1 MSPKT
6 NDSNKAALADVQFGS
21 MSTDMCA
28 SVAGFSRNEFG
39 STRDQNTTSTGSTS
53 PEEFIDL
60 EENDLGDDEDD
71 QDDEDEIDSSENDE
85 SDEFDLDDDEDDDY
99 EVNPVIERM
108 LKIAEEKAL
117 EQNVILPQFGTINER
132 YSGRDISD
140 PSTVAHDELGSIDKR
155 DAASKDLDKIKAVFV
170 VDKNRFDI
178 RTLKVEPEVWIDFE
192 EFDLGEDE
200 DDDDNPGAN
209 SVTKRQPKLVEEN
222 IHEQDAVVPPV
233 RQFNIIKELPK
244 HSKFQDNRP
253 AYEALLIM
261 EKPTISA
268 AAMLGISGD
277 NVELVVTEDD
287 AEQASDQGQTP
298 SRELFTTQ
306 DPLTLWEQIELA
318 PWEVEHCAKAIY
330 TMLQR
335 IRSYKEFTSELLQK
349 EWAMA
354 TEENWGPPILGS
366 LKRAAEAEFWK
377 NKKDEREKVLRKLC
391 NQMSLV

>member
-6 NDSNKAALADVQFGS
+6 NNSNKAALANMQFGS

-28 SVAGFSRNEFG
+28 SVAGSSSNEFG
-39 STRDQNTTSTGSTS
+39 STGDQNTTSTGSTG
-53 PEEFIDL
+53 PEEFIDF

-117 EQNVILPQFGTINER
+117 EQNVILPQFGTTSER
-132 YSGRDISD
+132 YSGRDIGD
-140 PSTVAHDELGSIDKR
+140 PSSLAYGELGSIDNR
-155 DAASKDLDKIKAVFV
+155 NAASKDLDKIKAVFV
-170 VDKNRFDI
+170 VDKDRFDI

-192 EFDLGEDE
+192 EFDFGEDE
-200 DDDDNPGAN
+200 EDDDNLEAN
-209 SVTKRQPKLVEEN
+209 SVTNRQPKLAEEN
-222 IHEQDAVVPPV
+222 THEQDVGVSPV
-233 RQFNIIKELPK
+233 RQVNIIK

-268 AAMLGISGD
+268 AAALGIIGD
-277 NVELVVTEDD
+277 NAELAISEDD

-306 DPLTLWEQIELA
+306 DPLALWEQIELA
-318 PWEVEHCAKAIY
+318 PWEVKHCAKAIY

-354 TEENWGPPILGS
+354 IKEDWGPPILGS

>member
-1 MSPKT
+1 MRVCRRFLQQRFWFNPRPKHDF
-6 NDSNKAALADVQFGS
+6 NGIH
-21 MSTDMCA
+21 
-28 SVAGFSRNEFG
+28 R
-39 STRDQNTTSTGSTS
+39 
-53 PEEFIDL
+53 PEEFIDF

-117 EQNVILPQFGTINER
+117 EQNVILPQFGTISER
-132 YSGRDISD
+132 YSGTDIGD
-140 PSTVAHDELGSIDKR
+140 PSTLAHDELGSVDNR

-192 EFDLGEDE
+192 EFDFGEDE
-200 DDDDNPGAN
+200 EDDDNLEAN
-209 SVTKRQPKLVEEN
+209 SVTSRQSKLAEEN
-222 IHEQDAVVPPV
+222 THEQDVGVPPV
-233 RQFNIIKELPK
+233 RQVNIIK

-268 AAMLGISGD
+268 AAAGLGISGD
-277 NVELVVTEDD
+277 NVELAVSEDD

-298 SRELFTTQ
+298 SRALFTTQ
-306 DPLTLWEQIELA
+306 DPLALWEQIELA

-349 EWAMA
+349 EWAMVA
-354 TEENWGPPILGS
+354 KENWGPPILGS

>member
-6 NDSNKAALADVQFGS
+6 NNSNKAALANMQFGS
-21 MSTDMCA
+21 MSTGMCA
-28 SVAGFSRNEFG
+28 SVAGSSHNEFG
-39 STRDQNTTSTGSTS
+39 STRDQNTTSTGSTI
-53 PEEFIDL
+53 PEEFIDF

-99 EVNPVIERM
+99 EINPVIERM

-117 EQNVILPQFGTINER
+117 AQNVILPQFGTTSER
-132 YSGRDISD
+132 YSGRDIGD
-140 PSTVAHDELGSIDKR
+140 PSSLAYGELGSIDNR
-155 DAASKDLDKIKAVFV
+155 NAAFQGPRQDQGQ
-170 VDKNRFDI
+170 
-178 RTLKVEPEVWIDFE
+178 VWIDFE
-192 EFDLGEDE
+192 EFDFGEDE
-200 DDDDNPGAN
+200 EDDDNLEAN
-209 SVTKRQPKLVEEN
+209 SVTNRQPKLAEEN
-222 IHEQDAVVPPV
+222 THEQDFGVSPV
-233 RQFNIIKELPK
+233 RQVSIIK

-268 AAMLGISGD
+268 AAALGIIGD
-277 NVELVVTEDD
+277 NAELAISEDD

-306 DPLTLWEQIELA
+306 DPLALWEQIELA
-318 PWEVEHCAKAIY
+318 PWEVKHCAKAIY

-354 TEENWGPPILGS
+354 IKEDWGPPILGS

>member
-6 NDSNKAALADVQFGS
+6 NNSNKAALANMQFGS
-21 MSTDMCA
+21 MSNDMCA
-28 SVAGFSRNEFG
+28 SVAGSSSNEFG
-39 STRDQNTTSTGSTS
+39 STGDQNTTSTGSTG
-53 PEEFIDL
+53 PEEVIDF

-117 EQNVILPQFGTINER
+117 EQHVILPQFGTISER
-132 YSGRDISD
+132 YSGRDIGD
-140 PSTVAHDELGSIDKR
+140 PSSLAYDELGSIDNR

-170 VDKNRFDI
+170 VDKDRFDI
-178 RTLKVEPEVWIDFE
+178 RTLEVEPEVWIDFE
-192 EFDLGEDE
+192 EVDFGEDE
-200 DDDDNPGAN
+200 EDDDNLEAN
-209 SVTKRQPKLVEEN
+209 SVTNRQPKLVEED

-233 RQFNIIKELPK
+233 RQYNIIKELPK

-268 AAMLGISGD
+268 AAALGISGD
-277 NVELVVTEDD
+277 NVELAVSEDD

-306 DPLTLWEQIELA
+306 DPLALWEQIELA

-354 TEENWGPPILGS
+354 IEENWGPPILGS